1 VTVFY
6 VLGALTAVW
15 AVVLAGL
22 GIRQH
27 RFPATPQA
35 TRVVI
40 AISLTMF
47 AGAIGSA
54 IISGALEGDEEEEAE
69 ATASEEA
76 EAQEEEEAVGEAAP
90 GGGQELEL
98 SAVESGDFAFDT
110 TELQARSGSVTLTME
125 NPSPVEHNVS
135 LERSGVDEEGETV
148 GQGETST
155 VTAEVEPGDYT
166 FYCSVPGHR
175 EGGMEGTLTVE

>member
-1 VTVFY
+1 MTFFY
-6 VLGALTAVW
+6 VLGGLTAVW
-15 AVVLAGL
+15 AVVLAAL

-27 RFPATPQA
+27 GFPATPQA

-47 AGAIGSA
+47 AAAVGSA
-54 IISGALEGDEEEEAE
+54 IISGAVEGEEEEEAE
-69 ATASEEA
+69 AAGA
-76 EAQEEEEAVGEAAP
+76 EEEEATGEAPP
-90 GGGQELEL
+90 GGAAQELEL

-110 TELQARSGSVTLTME
+110 SALQAPSGSVTLTME

-135 LERSGVDEEGETV
+135 LEGAGVDEEGETV
-148 GQGETST
+148 GQGGSST
-155 VTAEVEPGDYT
+155 VSAELEPGEYA
-166 FYCSVPGHR
+166 FYCSVAGHR

>member
-1 VTVFY
+1 
-6 VLGALTAVW
+6 
-15 AVVLAGL
+15 
-22 GIRQH
+22 
-27 RFPATPQA
+27 
-35 TRVVI
+35 VVI

-47 AGAIGSA
+47 VGAVGSA
-54 IISGALEGDEEEEAE
+54 IISGALEGDEEEDAE
-69 ATASEEA
+69 AAAAEEA
-76 EAQEEEEAVGEAAP
+76 QAEEEAAGEAAP
-90 GGGQELEL
+90 AGEELEL

-135 LERSGVDEEGETV
+135 LEGSGVDEEGETV
-148 GQGETST
+148 GQGGSST
-155 VTAEVEPGDYT
+155 VTADVQPGEYT